1 MAAPGTFVPPSPS
14 IPAAPGP
21 AYVPEG
27 YWIVSS
33 HHCRQSAPHGCSCGD
48 LEFFYRACDGPTQQ
62 LNRDAFNASLPPG
75 TPVCIAVHGSFTNWK
90 GLCDDCGPVYRWLRS
105 AAPSRTINVVFYTW
119 PSAGPIT
126 YEPHIDVAVLGMR
139 ASFNGVYLGDL
150 VARIPS
156 GHPICIMGHSHGARM
171 AAAAL
176 HLLGGGEVDG
186 THLNY
191 LPPPDQR
198 IRCVLVAGA
207 LDHQWLDPGQR
218 FGLALCRVE
227 ALLYM
232 RNDHDMV
239 LNLYPM
245 RRFFSRRAL
254 GEEGLSRRDHDRLG
268 PLNTK
273 IVQLD
278 VTHVIHTGHMW
289 NNYYVHPE
297 LAAAI
302 EPYVYFDDAPTAFV
316 PTADAAS
323 PDASTALTSRSPE
336 RQPHRSLL
344 PSFRSRF
351 VKPTS
356 AESVTSSADSE
367 R

>member
-1 MAAPGTFVPPSPS
+1 MTAPGPIVPPSPAL
-14 IPAAPGP
+14 PTAPGIT
-21 AYVPEG
+21 YVPEG
-27 YWIVSS
+27 YWIASS
-33 HHCRQSAPHGCSCGD
+33 HHCRQSEPHGCSCGD
-48 LEFFYRACDGPTQQ
+48 LEFFYRACDGATQQ
-62 LNRDAFNASLPPG
+62 LNRDAFHASMPPG
-75 TPVCIAVHGSFTNWK
+75 TPVCIVVHGSFTNWK

-105 AAPSRTINVVFYTW
+105 AAPSRTVNVVFYTW
-119 PSAGPIT
+119 PSDGPIT
-126 YEPHIDVAVLGMR
+126 YEPHIDVAILGMR
-139 ASFNGVYLGDL
+139 ASFNSVYLGDL

-156 GHPICIMGHSHGARM
+156 GHPVCIMGHSHGARM

-176 HLLGGGEVDG
+176 HLLGGGDVDG
-186 THLNY
+186 THLTY

-227 ALLYM
+227 SLLYM

-239 LNLYPM
+239 LNIYPM

-254 GEEGLSRRDHDRLG
+254 GEEGLSRRDHERLG
-268 PLNTK
+268 TLNTK

-289 NNYYVHPE
+289 NNYYIHPE
-297 LAAAI
+297 LATAI
-302 EPYVYFDDAPTAFV
+302 EPYVYFDDAPAGFV
-316 PTADAAS
+316 PTADANAL
-323 PDASTALTSRSPE
+323 DASTALANRSPE
-336 RQPHRSLL
+336 RQKRRSFL
-344 PSFRSRF
+344 PSFRSRS

-356 AESVTSSADSE
+356 AESVTSSTESE